1 MARSSGSWL
10 LSFLLA
16 ASLTAAAPSAINST
30 DPALDLKPVF
40 FESVK
45 NLENRKVQALQ
56 SDESHAN
63 YVRYKMSQQSA
74 TSLPLSP
81 NIDFPSAQQL
91 IHPDTYSIPDAPSYN
106 KLNEYSSS
114 IKMLKLQAEKYSSK
128 LKNRMPINLKPHVAV
143 AASRVWRTI
152 PSRSEIADRAAF
164 GIFTTLQNLLTPDLF
179 IFGPIFLV
187 AFVLTLLVNFFF
199 GLTPV
204 GRRRVGRNLSSIDK
218 LSIAEDLNEIFD
230 FDIFLPAGQSRNLAS
245 LSARLDRMLD
255 AYRTAYK
262 DDTCME
268 KYSCQAG
275 GQMTSR
281 IGRLTEPIITL
292 LEPLVPANMYKILE
306 AFKNGARSGNADC
319 SKMKCKLP
327 FDG

>member
-30 DPALDLKPVF
+30 DPALDSKPVS

-45 NLENRKVQALQ
+45 NLENRKAQALQ
-56 SDESHAN
+56 SDVSYAN
-63 YVRYKMSQQSA
+63 HVRYKMSQQSA

-81 NIDFPSAQQL
+81 NIDFPSAQHL
-91 IHPDTYSIPDAPSYN
+91 IHPDTYSIPDAPLYS

-114 IKMLKLQAEKYSSK
+114 FKMLKLQAEKYSSK

-187 AFVLTLLVNFFF
+187 AFV
-199 GLTPV
+199 
-204 GRRRVGRNLSSIDK
+204 
-218 LSIAEDLNEIFD
+218 
-230 FDIFLPAGQSRNLAS
+230 
-245 LSARLDRMLD
+245 
-255 AYRTAYK
+255 
-262 DDTCME
+262 
-268 KYSCQAG
+268 
-275 GQMTSR
+275 
-281 IGRLTEPIITL
+281 
-292 LEPLVPANMYKILE
+292 
-306 AFKNGARSGNADC
+306 
-319 SKMKCKLP
+319 
-327 FDG
+327 

>member
-30 DPALDLKPVF
+30 DPALDSKPVS

-45 NLENRKVQALQ
+45 NLENRKAQALQ
-56 SDESHAN
+56 SDVSYAN
-63 YVRYKMSQQSA
+63 HVRYKMSQQSA

-81 NIDFPSAQQL
+81 NIDFPSAQHL
-91 IHPDTYSIPDAPSYN
+91 IHPDTYSIPDAPLYS

-114 IKMLKLQAEKYSSK
+114 FKMLKLQAEKYSSK

-152 PSRSEIADRAAF
+152 PSRSEIADKTQF
-164 GIFTTLQNLLTPDLF
+164 GVITTILQSLLNPYLY
-179 IFGPIFLV
+179 IFGPIFLAASIL
-187 AFVLTLLVNFFF
+187 AFLTNFLLNI
-199 GLTPV
+199 TPA
-204 GRRRVGRNLSSIDK
+204 GRRRVGRNLSSIDN

-230 FDIFLPAGQSRNLAS
+230 FDLFLPAGQSRNFAS

-281 IGRLTEPIITL
+281 IGWLTEPIIT
-292 LEPLVPANMYKILE
+292 
-306 AFKNGARSGNADC
+306 
-319 SKMKCKLP
+319 
-327 FDG
+327 